1 MLSCMFGLSAR
12 SFGQET
18 VFVSSLY
25 SKEWMCTLWAP
36 RIYGIG
42 TICIRN
48 RNRSPAS
55 RILQVTQFGGEQS
68 GAHAGAA
75 WLWQRM
81 LLDRSILADAAVRSR
96 VCGNRACA
104 TARPSG
110 GIRAAVAVCG
120 ARGSDFAVR
129 AEARHTEERG
139 LPDIVLEEKRVFF
152 CNTVSEM

>member
-1 MLSCMFGLSAR
+1 M
-12 SFGQET
+12 
-18 VFVSSLY
+18 
-25 SKEWMCTLWAP
+25 P
-36 RIYGIG
+36 IYGIG

-120 ARGSDFAVR
+120 ARGSDFAAR

-139 LPDIVLEEKRVFF
+139 LPDIVLEEKRVFLAGIYKENAQKGSF
-152 CNTVSEM
+152 DV